1 MVNGLH
7 LYSAFID
14 LMATKALYI
23 CLTFTHSHTHSYTDG
38 GVSHAR
44 RQPARRE
51 QLGLGVLLMDTSTL
65 V

>member
-23 CLTFTHSHTHSYTDG
+23 RLTFTHSHTHSYTDG

-44 RQPARRE
+44 HN
-51 QLGLGVLLMDTSTL
+51 LLFTGAPHACWST
-65 V
+65 